1 MANYLNITAIN
12 LKHNSAPHLLL
23 AMIIALLTPVIFG
36 ISSLNAQEAAQPLE
50 MFLSLTGI
58 VLLTPIF
65 LPEQNEN
72 IRDLVRSK
80 RIDYLAICLIRLV
93 YSVSF
98 LACIFGIFTII
109 MQNSESDVTVQ
120 HFAGGLASG
129 MFLGALGFFFAGVTG
144 NSIIGYMISMM
155 YYICNFMVKDK
166 LKHWY
171 LFSMSLGSFEE
182 KYWLL
187 ASSAVLFFMAF
198 VIIQK
203 FRK

>member
-80 RIDYLAICLIRLV
+80 R
-93 YSVSF
+93 
-98 LACIFGIFTII
+98 
-109 MQNSESDVTVQ
+109 
-120 HFAGGLASG
+120 
-129 MFLGALGFFFAGVTG
+129 
-144 NSIIGYMISMM
+144 
-155 YYICNFMVKDK
+155 
-166 LKHWY
+166 
-171 LFSMSLGSFEE
+171 SLRRR
-182 KYWLL
+182 
-187 ASSAVLFFMAF
+187 SSPP
-198 VIIQK
+198 
-203 FRK
+203 RSSPP